1 MKASNSLWKSKL
13 LGKIA
18 EPLAT
23 ELDVYENEIAL
34 RKHGKIED
42 RIFAETR
49 LRRGSYGQR
58 YDNGQR
64 SDGETTRTLP
74 YPDVPTKGPGTMW
87 DAPGMQR
94 IKIPYGGLNAAQL
107 ETLADLCEEYSDG
120 IAHITTRQDVQLH
133 FIHIEDAPTIMRR
146 LGAVGITTREACGN
160 TVRNVTCCPIAGVC
174 RTQTF
179 DVTPYA
185 KAAAYF
191 MLGHPDSQAFGRK
204 FKIAFSGCA
213 HEACGLVRLH
223 DFGAIAV
230 TREENGQIRRGF
242 QLWVGG
248 GLGPVPQQARL
259 FDEFVPEEEI
269 LPLCQAIGLVFARL
283 GEKKNRNTA
292 RLKFVVSK
300 LGIEEFRRVVLE
312 ERAGLKYDPRW
323 TSYLKEAHVH
333 QEEALKPASLLQIEP
348 VRPEGFDKW
357 NRVNVYQQRQ
367 EGYSTV
373 TIALPLGD
381 ITGPQLRKV
390 ADLARKY
397 VKETIR
403 STVEQ
408 NLVLRWVSNAD
419 LPAVYAELNEA
430 GLASPTAETIVDVA
444 SCPGT
449 DTCKLGISASR
460 GLAGELRERLAA
472 KNAEL
477 DEVIGGLR
485 IKISGCFNSCGQH
498 HISDLGF
505 YGVSRKKGNHVVPHF
520 QVLLGGEWQNNAG
533 TYGLAIGAVPSKR
546 IPETVE
552 LITGRYRAERLDKER
567 FQDWIKRIGKAECKK
582 MIDNFTALPTHDEDP
597 SLFSD
602 WGDPREYSIGDIGVG
617 ECAGEV
623 VDPVEFQLVAAERE
637 VFEAQLKLDAGDIE
651 NASVMA
657 WEAMLHAA
665 QALLK
670 FRMGIAPSDPAR
682 VVEDFRKQFYDT
694 ELFFDPFVKAKFA
707 QDFFNAW
714 ENRNVKR
721 TVDTTHMLV
730 EEAQLFIEASY
741 SCHTRMTATPAKVT
755 A

>member
-13 LGKIA
+13 AGKIA

-64 SDGETTRTLP
+64 SDGEATRTLP
-74 YPDVPTKGPGTMW
+74 YPDVPTKGPNTMW

-94 IKIPYGGLNAAQL
+94 IKIPYGGLNASQL

-133 FIHIEDAPTIMRR
+133 FVHIEDCPTIMRR

-269 LPLCQAIGLVFARL
+269 LPLCQAVGLVFARL

-300 LGIEEFRRVVLE
+300 LGIDEFRRLVLE

-323 TSYLKEAHVH
+323 TSYLKDAHVH

-348 VRPEGFDKW
+348 VRPEGFDTW
-357 NRVNVYQQRQ
+357 QRINVYQQRQ

-419 LPAVYAELNEA
+419 LPALYTELKEA
-430 GLASPTAETIVDVA
+430 NLATAVAETIVDVA

-552 LITGRYRAERLDKER
+552 LITSRYRAERLDKER

-623 VDPVEFQLVAAERE
+623 VDPIEFQLTACERE
-637 VFEAQLKLDAGDIE
+637 VFEAQLKLDAGDID

-670 FRMGIAPSDPAR
+670 FRMGLAPSDPAR
-682 VVEDFRKQFYDT
+682 VVEDFRTHFYDT
-694 ELFFDPFVKAKFA
+694 ELFFDPFVKGKFA

-714 ENRNVKR
+714 DNRNVKR
-721 TVDTTHMLV
+721 TVDTAHMLV

>member
-1 MKASNSLWKSKL
+1 
-13 LGKIA
+13 
-18 EPLAT
+18 
-23 ELDVYENEIAL
+23 
-34 RKHGKIED
+34 
-42 RIFAETR
+42 
-49 LRRGSYGQR
+49 
-58 YDNGQR
+58 
-64 SDGETTRTLP
+64 
-74 YPDVPTKGPGTMW
+74 
-87 DAPGMQR
+87 
-94 IKIPYGGLNAAQL
+94 
-107 ETLADLCEEYSDG
+107 
-120 IAHITTRQDVQLH
+120 
-133 FIHIEDAPTIMRR
+133 
-146 LGAVGITTREACGN
+146 
-160 TVRNVTCCPIAGVC
+160 VTCCPIAGVC

-223 DFGAIAV
+223 DFGCIAV

-259 FDEFVPEEEI
+259 FDDFVPEEEI
-269 LPLCQAIGLVFARL
+269 LPLCQAVGLVFARL

-300 LGIEEFRRVVLE
+300 LGIDEFRRLVLE

-348 VRPEGFDKW
+348 VRPEGFDNW
-357 NRVNVYQQRQ
+357 QRINVYQQRQ

-381 ITGPQLRKV
+381 ITGAQLRKV

-419 LPAVYAELNEA
+419 LPALYAELNEA
-430 GLASPTAETIVDVA
+430 GLATAVAETIVDVA

-472 KNAEL
+472 KHAEL

-505 YGVSRKKGNHVVPHF
+505 YGVSRKKGNRVVPHF

-533 TYGLAIGAVPSKR
+533 TFGLAIGAVPSKR

-552 LITGRYRAERLDKER
+552 LITSRYRAERLEKER

-623 VDPVEFQLVAAERE
+623 IDPIEFQLTACERE
-637 VFEAQLKLDAGDIE
+637 AFEAQLKLDAGDIE
-651 NASVMA
+651 SASVMA

-682 VVEDFRKQFYDT
+682 VVEDFRTQFYDT

-714 ENRNVKR
+714 ESRDVKR
-721 TVDTTHMLV
+721 TVDTAHMLV